1 MTEKNV
7 PAIIAE
13 TGRLLLR
20 ELVDDDLPGL
30 CRVLQDSDVTYA
42 YERVFSDREIGSW
55 LKRQIQCYAQE
66 GFGMWAV
73 VLKETGKMIGHAGIS
88 MQVYGDEELPEIG
101 YMFEKEFWH
110 RGFATEA
117 AIACRDYA
125 FAVLGMD
132 TVYSVIRADN
142 VPSRAVARRNGMRI
156 TGTAFRSVMGRMVMN
171 DLMSKSIK
179 PFCKNDFLLDGTD
192 LFQDDTGYYREQTA
206 DQCFVKTFEQRRINR
221 IVPVMRYFCHCQN
234 EKCHAK

>member
-1 MTEKNV
+1 
-7 PAIIAE
+7 
-13 TGRLLLR
+13 
-20 ELVDDDLPGL
+20 
-30 CRVLQDSDVTYA
+30 
-42 YERVFSDREIGSW
+42 
-55 LKRQIQCYAQE
+55 
-66 GFGMWAV
+66 
-73 VLKETGKMIGHAGIS
+73 MIGHAGIS

-156 TGTAFRSVMGRMVMN
+156 TGTAFRSVMGRMVTHYMY
-171 DLMSKSIK
+171 SIK
-179 PFCKNDFLLDGTD
+179 KPHIMNHPNSVYLFISTIPLPRKAFNLILYLQIILGIDSLD
-192 LFQDDTGYYREQTA
+192 
-206 DQCFVKTFEQRRINR
+206 QRNIT
-221 IVPVMRYFCHCQN
+221 V
-234 EKCHAK
+234 